1 MLIPPKRHVVL
12 KVLTENK
19 VFYFSKK
26 ALCAGTACNKGHTIS
41 PVKPLFWCILH
52 SVLDNVLNT
61 SLDLQIYGIY
71 ITRIFGTQSN
81 IYDGASFAKTVHDF

>member
-26 ALCAGTACNKGHTIS
+26 ALCAGTACNKGY
-41 PVKPLFWCILH
+41 FWCILH

-81 IYDGASFAKTVHDF
+81 IYDGASFAKIVHDF